1 MDKYELV
8 EMLEEAQEHMRE
20 AIALLQ
26 TYVDETDDQ
35 YAKTYLVDRLVIMT
49 SADHG
54 FMSHDLNMGD
64 LINRVRFGEDA

>member
-1 MDKYELV
+1 MFIQS
-8 EMLEEAQEHMRE
+8 LEVDFESGGVFK
-20 AIALLQ
+20 I
-26 TYVDETDDQ
+26 VDETDDQ